1 MGEELVPLRIGRELN
16 LISDWVGCWIGLGAG
31 AEATILIWV
40 RPLCDLV
47 VCEGTEEGWEA
58 MDRHKAD
65 GGGEHRANDACNMN
79 KLDSNLVKRWLYYF

>member
-40 RPLCDLV
+40 RPLCD
-47 VCEGTEEGWEA
+47 
-58 MDRHKAD
+58 
-65 GGGEHRANDACNMN
+65 
-79 KLDSNLVKRWLYYF
+79 SWLCARGQKKVGRPWIGIGRMAAESTVLKMHVT